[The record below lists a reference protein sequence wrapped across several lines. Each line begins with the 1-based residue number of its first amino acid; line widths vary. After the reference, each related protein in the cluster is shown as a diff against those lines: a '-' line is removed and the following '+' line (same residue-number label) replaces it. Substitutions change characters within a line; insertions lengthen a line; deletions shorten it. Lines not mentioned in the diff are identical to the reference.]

1 MQKNA
6 KMKYFEELILNLQR
20 AGFTVG
26 PEVDNLLPVELDGKR
41 LCVATEGGSIRYRTE
56 AVGGEARRAALDKV
70 IDIVGVTA
78 EYTKQMEAAPILK
91 ASGLSEE
98 FKLLADFNGSVLAGQ
113 ETKYG
118 VQMVTWNWTY
128 NKTGVTQGHY
138 YGPGGADSY
147 IAAKQDF
154 AVRSGLV
161 RDGALFAPEQLTEIY
176 RSIHETLDSEYPIT
190 QERQKFLESAAS
202 QIERTVPNLE
212 DRVEQSNQKELE
224 LESPGMDGM
233 TFC

>member
-1 MQKNA
+1 MN
-6 KMKYFEELILNLQR
+6 
-20 AGFTVG
+20 G
-26 PEVDNLLPVELDGKR
+26 LLPVAFDGER
-41 LCVATEGGSIRYRTE
+41 LCVAIEGGSIRYRKE
-56 AVGGEARRAALDKV
+56 DAASEARTTALDKV
-70 IDIVGVTA
+70 TEVVGVTA
-78 EYTKQMEAAPILK
+78 EYMKQMEAVPILK

-118 VQMVTWNWTY
+118 IRMVTWDWTY
-128 NKTGVTQGHY
+128 NKTGVTHGYY

-147 IAAKQDF
+147 TAAKQDF

-176 RSIHETLDSEYPIT
+176 RCIHETLESGYPIT
-190 QERQKFLESAAS
+190 EERQKLLESVAE
-202 QIERTVPNLE
+202 QIERTAPDLE
-212 DRVEQSNQKELE
+212 ARVGQSNQKELE
-224 LESPGMDGM
+224 LEPPDTGGM

>member
-1 MQKNA
+1 MTTEN
-6 KMKYFEELILNLQR
+6 KYFRELALNLQR
-20 AGFTVG
+20 EGFTVG
-26 PEVDNLLPVELDGKR
+26 PEADNLLPVELDGER
-41 LCVATEGGSIRYRTE
+41 LCVATEGGSIRYRKE
-56 AVGGEARRAALDKV
+56 DVASEARTTALDKV
-70 IDIVGVTA
+70 TDIVGITA
-78 EYTKQMEAAPILK
+78 EYMKQMEAAPVLK

-118 VQMVTWNWTY
+118 VQMVTWDWTY
-128 NKTGVTQGHY
+128 NKTGVTHGHY

-176 RSIHETLDSEYPIT
+176 RCIHETLDSEYPIT
-190 QERQKFLESAAS
+190 EERRKLLETAAG
-202 QIERTVPNLE
+202 QIERTVPDLAE
-212 DRVEQSNQKELE
+212 RVEQSNQKELE
-224 LESPGMDGM
+224 LEPPDVGGI

>member
-1 MQKNA
+1 MTTES
-6 KMKYFEELILNLQR
+6 KYFRELTLNLRR

-26 PEVDNLLPVELDGKR
+26 PEADNLLPVELDGKR
-41 LCVATEGGSIRYRTE
+41 LCVATEGGSIRYRKE
-56 AVGGEARRAALDKV
+56 DVASEARTEALDKV
-70 IDIVGVTA
+70 IDIAGVTA

-98 FKLLADFNGSVLAGQ
+98 FKLLANFNGSVLAGQ

-118 VQMVTWNWTY
+118 VQMVTWDWTY

-138 YGPGGADSY
+138 YGPGGVDSY
-147 IAAKQDF
+147 TAAKQDF

-161 RDGALFAPEQLTEIY
+161 PGGALFEPEQMTEIY
-176 RSIHETLDSEYPIT
+176 RCIHETLDSEYPIT
-190 QERQKFLESAAS
+190 EERRKLLESAVE
-202 QIERTVPNLE
+202 QIERTVPDLAQ
-212 DRVEQSNQKELE
+212 RVEQSNQKELE
-224 LESPGMDGM
+224 LEPPDTGGI